1 MIVTMKSKQ
10 NLCIRSV
17 LLWILSFSLITI
29 SLSSKAEDT
38 SSVAVSSTLIQKVEV
53 HGNNNLSTRAVLA
66 YLPSLVG
73 MTYTPLLG
81 NDVIKRL
88 FATKLF
94 IDTAVIFKNGVL
106 QVIVT
111 ETRIIGKIAYE
122 GNLYYSDAT
131 LASEVGLRTREP
143 FNREYVRA
151 TSLQILRLYRLAG
164 RLNAVVTPYTIERS
178 DQRVDIVFKIEE
190 GTRATIAGVAS
201 L

>member
-17 LLWILSFSLITI
+17 LLWILSFRFDHYFTI
-29 SLSSKAEDT
+29 KQGRRYIKRGSIKHADPKSRGA
-38 SSVAVSSTLIQKVEV
+38 
-53 HGNNNLSTRAVLA
+53 GNNNLSTRAVLA

-122 GNLYYSDAT
+122 G
-131 LASEVGLRTREP
+131 
-143 FNREYVRA
+143 
-151 TSLQILRLYRLAG
+151 TSITVMLLLL
-164 RLNAVVTPYTIERS
+164 L
-178 DQRVDIVFKIEE
+178 
-190 GTRATIAGVAS
+190 
-201 L
+201 